1 MISLAFE
8 PTGNQSN
15 FVSSY
20 CGVTLD
26 MAWCVMVTFCLV
38 YCRGVDWTE
47 FCSIDRPR
55 QHIRHLL
62 HFDQRFL
69 YISVWYF
76 WSFSNFT
83 PLQQANISPEFFV
96 FFQKKNWIWIKFIQV
111 QSKFVNFLNNFRQ
124 KLLKFVKISVTEIPK
139 VRWKPK
145 VNTLIVIR
153 MFRYKYSTPPLKS

>member
-8 PTGNQSN
+8 PTGNQSH

-20 CGVTLD
+20 CCVTLD

-96 FFQKKNWIWIKFIQV
+96 FFQKKLNLDKIYSSSV
-111 QSKFVNFLNNFRQ
+111 QTKTSKIRENFSDRNS
-124 KLLKFVKISVTEIPK
+124 KG
-139 VRWKPK
+139 
-145 VNTLIVIR
+145 
-153 MFRYKYSTPPLKS
+153 